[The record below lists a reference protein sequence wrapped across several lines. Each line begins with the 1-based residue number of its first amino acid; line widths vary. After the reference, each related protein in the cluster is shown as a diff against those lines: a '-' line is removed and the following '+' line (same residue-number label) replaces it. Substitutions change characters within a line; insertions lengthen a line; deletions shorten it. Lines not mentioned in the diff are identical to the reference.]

1 MANGDAKTEAVRLD
15 IRQTADMFDEEV
27 ELLKMA
33 QLDSLAPIEAWT
45 AIGTNMQL
53 SYATHGAFRYFGK
66 FPPPVATHLID

>member
-45 AIGTNMQL
+45 AIGTNMARL
-53 SYATHGAFRYFGK
+53 GILESFLRLLRRT
-66 FPPPVATHLID
+66 